1 MTFLS
6 HRKIL
11 CDKKALRAGSRCGGE
26 ENVDKSTRRRRRIS
40 QSEILSCDEDGS
52 ILGFKYNGNIYF
64 YRKNL
69 QGDITG
75 IRNSAGTLITEYRY
89 DAWGDIISV
98 TGTQGNTIGAI
109 NPFRYRGYISA
120 GGEFNIIP
128 DTENNTYYYG
138 QTKSFG
144 FGTPG
149 GELHVEWAQT
159 ATYLPSEFNIYDV
172 LNDFFIN
179 IMEW

>member
-6 HRKIL
+6 HRKVL

-52 ILGFKYNGNIYF
+52 ILGFKYNGSIYF

-109 NPFRYRGYISA
+109 NPFRYRGYYWDEESWLYYLNSRYYDA
-120 GGEFNIIP
+120 VTGRFLNADSIIDGNSGIIGCNLLYMQVIP
-128 DTENNTYYYG
+128 
-138 QTKSFG
+138 Q
-144 FGTPG
+144 
-149 GELHVEWAQT
+149 
-159 ATYLPSEFNIYDV
+159 
-172 LNDFFIN
+172 
-179 IMEW
+179 